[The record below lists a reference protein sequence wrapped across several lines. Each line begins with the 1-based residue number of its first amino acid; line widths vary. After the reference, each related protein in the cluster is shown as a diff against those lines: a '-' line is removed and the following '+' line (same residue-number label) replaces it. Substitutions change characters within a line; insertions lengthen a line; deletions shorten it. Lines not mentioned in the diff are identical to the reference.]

1 VQQQKRERNIL
12 FVTRRKMK
20 LYSVGCLCF
29 KNKELDR
36 YDGPVKKS
44 IRHAK
49 PDNASSIL
57 GPAVEGKN

>member
-1 VQQQKRERNIL
+1 
-12 FVTRRKMK
+12 MK